1 MPAPKKITKAVAQ
14 PTEPTVE
21 EAVVDA
27 EALLTA
33 EQERD
38 ARAAREELL
47 EGMPE
52 LRPAHRFRLRHKNDF
67 EALRLD
73 AIKSG
78 AFDAVKD
85 LRNESNTTV
94 DRYEKYL
101 TFRGFLGKVDEFAES
116 IAVNPEEYAAWAE
129 SLTEPEAAFLAL
141 FSKYVEELG
150 E

>member
-1 MPAPKKITKAVAQ
+1 MPAPKKITKAVAK

-27 EALLTA
+27 DSVLTA

-47 EGMPE
+47 DGMPE
-52 LRPAHRFRLRHKNDF
+52 LRPAHRFRLRHRNDF
-67 EALRLD
+67 ESLRLE
-73 AIKSG
+73 AVKSG
-78 AFDAVKD
+78 AFEAVKD
-85 LRNESNTTV
+85 LRNESGATV

-101 TFRGFLGKVDEFAES
+101 TFRGFLGKVDEFAEG
-116 IAVNPEEYAAWAE
+116 IATNPEEYAAWAE
-129 SLTEPEAAFLAL
+129 SLDEPEATFLAL
-141 FSKYVEELG
+141 FSKYVEDLG